1 MTQYYIDSKYYKEE
15 IRALL
20 EQLSVKNILLVCGKS
35 FYNLPICSLIENLQ
49 RDRSINITY
58 YEDFSS
64 NPKYEEVVQG
74 VKVYCENGCD
84 FILAV
89 GGGSAIDVA
98 KCIKL
103 FATLKK
109 DEDYL
114 EQEIIEN
121 DIPLFAVPT
130 TAGTG
135 SEATQFAVIY
145 VKGDKYSIEHESALP
160 QYVLL
165 YPDNLITL
173 PDYQKKV
180 TVCDALSHAV
190 ESYWSLHSSVKSRKL
205 SEAALCLILDHME
218 EYLEG
223 NGDVCREIMCA
234 SNLAGQAINITRTT
248 AAHAMCYKLTTLYH
262 IPHGHAVMMCL
273 PEVWEYMEIKMDTCI
288 DERGQK
294 YLCEILDSLAGCLRQ
309 RTRKAAIQFLK
320 ELRSKLG
327 LKLEKRVEEAPISMM
342 VESVNLKRLQNFPI
356 ALTKEDLYRIY
367 QKILME
373 TR

>member
-49 RDRSINITY
+49 RDRNINITY

-190 ESYWSLHSSVKSRKL
+190 ESYWSLHSSIKSRKL
-205 SEAALCLILDHME
+205 SEAALCLMLDHME

-223 NGDVCREIMCA
+223 NGDVGREMMCA

-273 PEVWEYMEIKMDTCI
+273 PEVWEYMETKMDACI

-294 YLCEILDSLAGCLRQ
+294 YLCEILDLLAGCLRQ
-309 RTRKAAIQFLK
+309 KTQKAAIQFLK
-320 ELRSKLG
+320 DVRSKLG
-327 LKLEKRVEEAPISMM
+327 LKLAKMVEEVPISMM

-373 TR
+373 IR

>member
-190 ESYWSLHSSVKSRKL
+190 ESYWSLHSSIKSRKL
-205 SEAALCLILDHME
+205 SEAALCLMLDHME

-223 NGDVCREIMCA
+223 NGDVCREMMCA

-248 AAHAMCYKLTTLYH
+248 AAHAMCYKLATLYH

-273 PEVWEYMEIKMDTCI
+273 PEVWEYMETKMDACI

-309 RTRKAAIQFLK
+309 KTQKAAIQFLK
-320 ELRSKLG
+320 DVRSKLG
-327 LKLEKRVEEAPISMM
+327 LKLAKRVEEVPISMM

>member
-20 EQLSVKNILLVCGKS
+20 EQISVKNILLVCGKS

-190 ESYWSLHSSVKSRKL
+190 ESYWSLHSSIKSRKL
-205 SEAALCLILDHME
+205 SEAALCLMLDHME

-223 NGDVCREIMCA
+223 NGDVCREMMCA

-248 AAHAMCYKLTTLYH
+248 AAHAMCYKLATLYH

-273 PEVWEYMEIKMDTCI
+273 PEVWEYMETKMDACI

-309 RTRKAAIQFLK
+309 KTQKAAIQFLK
-320 ELRSKLG
+320 DVRSKLG
-327 LKLEKRVEEAPISMM
+327 LKLAKRVEEVPISMM

-373 TR
+373 IR

>member
-205 SEAALCLILDHME
+205 SEAALCLMLDHME

-223 NGDVCREIMCA
+223 NGDVCREMMCA

-248 AAHAMCYKLTTLYH
+248 AAHAMCYKLATLYH

-273 PEVWEYMEIKMDTCI
+273 PEVWEYMETKMDACI

-309 RTRKAAIQFLK
+309 KTQKAAIQFLK
-320 ELRSKLG
+320 DVRSKLG
-327 LKLEKRVEEAPISMM
+327 LKLAKRVEEVPISMM

>member
-49 RDRSINITY
+49 RDRNINITY

-190 ESYWSLHSSVKSRKL
+190 ESYWSLHSSIKSRKL
-205 SEAALCLILDHME
+205 SEAALCLMLDHME

-223 NGDVCREIMCA
+223 NGDVGREMMCA

-273 PEVWEYMEIKMDTCI
+273 PEVWEYMETKMDACI

-294 YLCEILDSLAGCLRQ
+294 YLCEILDLLAGCLRQ
-309 RTRKAAIQFLK
+309 KTQKAAIQFLK
-320 ELRSKLG
+320 DVRSKQG
-327 LKLEKRVEEAPISMM
+327 LK
-342 VESVNLKRLQNFPI
+342 
-356 ALTKEDLYRIY
+356 
-367 QKILME
+367 
-373 TR
+373 

>member
-20 EQLSVKNILLVCGKS
+20 EQISVKNILLVCGKS

-49 RDRSINITY
+49 RDRNINITY

-190 ESYWSLHSSVKSRKL
+190 ESYWSLHSSIKSRKL
-205 SEAALCLILDHME
+205 SEAALCLMLDHME

-223 NGDVCREIMCA
+223 NGDVGREMMCA

-273 PEVWEYMEIKMDTCI
+273 PEVWEYMETKMDACI

-294 YLCEILDSLAGCLRQ
+294 YLCEILDLLAGCLRQ
-309 RTRKAAIQFLK
+309 KTQKAAIQFLK
-320 ELRSKLG
+320 DVRSKLG
-327 LKLEKRVEEAPISMM
+327 LKLAKMVEEVPISMM

-373 TR
+373 IR

>member
-20 EQLSVKNILLVCGKS
+20 EQISVKNILLVCGKS

-190 ESYWSLHSSVKSRKL
+190 ESYWSLHSSIKSRKL
-205 SEAALCLILDHME
+205 SEAALCLMLDHME

-223 NGDVCREIMCA
+223 NGDVCREMMCA

-248 AAHAMCYKLTTLYH
+248 AAHAMCYKLATLYH

-273 PEVWEYMEIKMDTCI
+273 PEVWEYMETKMDACI

-309 RTRKAAIQFLK
+309 KTQKAAIQFLK
-320 ELRSKLG
+320 DVRSKLG
-327 LKLEKRVEEAPISMM
+327 LKLAKRVEEVPISMM

>member
-20 EQLSVKNILLVCGKS
+20 EQISVKNILLVCGKS

-49 RDRSINITY
+49 RDRNINITY

-190 ESYWSLHSSVKSRKL
+190 ESYWSLHSSIKSRKL
-205 SEAALCLILDHME
+205 SEAALCLMLDHME

-223 NGDVCREIMCA
+223 NGDVCREMMCA

-248 AAHAMCYKLTTLYH
+248 AAHAMCYKLATLYH

-273 PEVWEYMEIKMDTCI
+273 PEVWEYMETKMDACI

-309 RTRKAAIQFLK
+309 KTQKAAIQFLK
-320 ELRSKLG
+320 DVRSKLG
-327 LKLEKRVEEAPISMM
+327 LKLAKMVEEVPISMM

-373 TR
+373 IR

>member
-190 ESYWSLHSSVKSRKL
+190 ESYWSLHSSIKSRKL
-205 SEAALCLILDHME
+205 SEAALCLMLDHME

-223 NGDVCREIMCA
+223 NGDVCREMMCA

-248 AAHAMCYKLTTLYH
+248 AAHAMCYKLATLYH

-273 PEVWEYMEIKMDTCI
+273 PEVWEYMETKMDACI

-309 RTRKAAIQFLK
+309 KTQKAAIHFLK
-320 ELRSKLG
+320 DVRSKLG
-327 LKLEKRVEEAPISMM
+327 LKLAKRVEEVPISMM